1 MRQIPDCLCNP
12 NSKPELEIKENGRIE
27 QTFLSKIIKT
37 KEADISESIKSLETT
52 VKEQIKEGM
61 KNPLFGKEKHREK
74 EKKLADMQEIK
85 KKKIN
90 SLEEERDS
98 LKMAANKLDRTFDLL
113 RYNPSLKEII
123 MQNKEK
129 KMPYKELLGLLNSK
143 IEEMKESNKLPDQIQ
158 SLYSKI
164 KNLEK
169 NFY

>member
-1 MRQIPDCLCNP
+1 
-12 NSKPELEIKENGRIE
+12 
-27 QTFLSKIIKT
+27 
-37 KEADISESIKSLETT
+37 
-52 VKEQIKEGM
+52 
-61 KNPLFGKEKHREK
+61 
-74 EKKLADMQEIK
+74 
-85 KKKIN
+85 
-90 SLEEERDS
+90 
-98 LKMAANKLDRTFDLL
+98 
-113 RYNPSLKEII
+113 